1 VPGSRVPR
9 GREDRRLGRNPF
21 VAGLG
26 ALVLG
31 IITAAR
37 NEPPTLVALLIVG
50 VIDIIRGSAL
60 SGLVPSFMRPESR
73 TGAAV
78 AR

>member
-1 VPGSRVPR
+1 
-9 GREDRRLGRNPF
+9 
-21 VAGLG
+21 
-26 ALVLG
+26 VLG